1 MKWKDKRDVLAVS
14 TRHTGKIV
22 TLPRLNRRGAQVNKP
37 DLILDYNQ
45 HMGGVD
51 RVDQIL
57 SYYSPLRKSI
67 KWYRKVV
74 FHIFDL
80 CIGNAYHIYKHLGGR
95 NPQLWFRK
103 QVIRGL
109 VSAVPPPV
117 QGPQKRPLA
126 HHKWSDPSRLV
137 VGQGHFIVQIPREGH
152 AKATPMRQ
160 CVLCTKNK
168 RRKEIAT
175 NARPATARQHYA
187 WVASRISTLKL
198 CCRLAYFTWELGL
211 AHRRGSHSSDIN
223 WASHISVCAQI
234 VDDTIID
241 FEIKYNAVGLA
252 HRRGSHSLDDNW
264 ASHISVCM
272 LNRDEI
278 TINMGNFARGTGKEL
293 FAISD
298 WYARAT
304 FFEILVVA
312 NVLM

>member
-1 MKWKDKRDVLAVS
+1 MPTIS
-14 TRHTGKIV
+14 TNIWVVV
-22 TLPRLNRRGAQVNKP
+22 TLNCG
-37 DLILDYNQ
+37 
-45 HMGGVD
+45 
-51 RVDQIL
+51 
-57 SYYSPLRKSI
+57 SE
-67 KWYRKVV
+67 
-74 FHIFDL
+74 
-80 CIGNAYHIYKHLGGR
+80 
-95 NPQLWFRK
+95 
-103 QVIRGL
+103 
-109 VSAVPPPV
+109 
-117 QGPQKRPLA
+117 
-126 HHKWSDPSRLV
+126 SRLSEV
-137 VGQGHFIVQIPREGH
+137 SCLQCHLQCKDHRSDLLRITNGRILHVSSLARDTSSCRFHVKDMRRPPRC
-152 AKATPMRQ
+152 ASAFFA
-160 CVLCTKNK
+160 
-168 RRKEIAT
+168 RRTSAGRRLAT

-312 NVLM
+312 NVISTINYVRCLSASAGP